1 MDMTMVPEH
10 YADNILAEIM
20 NEIEG
25 EIVRVV
31 TLREKIRKNPK
42 ADLEYLVMPERLKC
56 YSDGLKHCYTLLGK
70 YRDMEKVESDE

>member
-31 TLREKIRKNPK
+31 TLREKIRKNQWW
-42 ADLEYLVMPERLKC
+42 
-56 YSDGLKHCYTLLGK
+56 
-70 YRDMEKVESDE
+70 